1 MPKDYDDSNWRR
13 EYQALKVLSE
23 RATYLL
29 NNGAQSFSSA
39 MWIGAMYND
48 WKKIKGYNKF
58 DPKDNEGQY
67 QSSFKEWNKSVDE

>member
-1 MPKDYDDSNWRR
+1 MPKDYDDSNWRE
-13 EYQALKVLSE
+13 EYQSLKKLSE

-58 DPKDNEGQY
+58 GPKDNEGQY
-67 QSSFKEWNKSVDE
+67 QSSFKEWNKDVE

>member
-1 MPKDYDDSNWRR
+1 M
-13 EYQALKVLSE
+13 KVLSE

-29 NNGAQSFSSA
+29 NNGAQSWSSA

-58 DPKDNEGQY
+58 DPKENEGQY

>member
-1 MPKDYDDSNWRR
+1 MPKDYDDSNWRS
-13 EYQALKVLSE
+13 EYQSMKVLSE

-29 NNGAQSFSSA
+29 NNGAQSWSSA

-48 WKKIKGYNKF
+48 WKKKKGYNKF
-58 DPKDNEGQY
+58 DPKENEGQY

>member
-1 MPKDYDDSNWRR
+1 MPKNYDDSNWRQ
-13 EYQALKVLSE
+13 EYQSLKVLSE
-23 RATYLL
+23 RATFLL
-29 NNGAQSFSSA
+29 NNGAQSFASA

-58 DPKDNEGQY
+58 DPPDNEGQY

>member
-1 MPKDYDDSNWRR
+1 MPKDYDDSNWRE
-13 EYQALKVLSE
+13 EYKSMKVLSE

-29 NNGAQSFSSA
+29 NNGAQSWSSA

-58 DPKDNEGQY
+58 DPKENEGQY